1 MCLPRPQKPPAP
13 APPPPLPPV
22 TPQAPP
28 PPQETPDEVAV
39 SEVDPNVR
47 RAKSKK
53 AKGEYAK
60 GTQQLRVPLA
70 PKVNP
75 GTSGPSGGVNQP

>member
-1 MCLPRPQKPPAP
+1 MCLPRPPKPPAP

-28 PPQETPDEVAV
+28 PPTDTPDEVSV

-60 GTQQLRVPLA
+60 GTSQLRVPLA
-70 PKVNP
+70 PKVNT
-75 GTSGPSGGVNQP
+75 GQTGPAGGLNK

>member
-1 MCLPRPQKPPAP
+1 MCLPRPPKPPAP

-28 PPQETPDEVAV
+28 PPTETPDEVAV
-39 SEVDPNVR
+39 SDVDPNVR

-53 AKGEYAK
+53 AK
-60 GTQQLRVPLA
+60 R
-70 PKVNP
+70 
-75 GTSGPSGGVNQP
+75 